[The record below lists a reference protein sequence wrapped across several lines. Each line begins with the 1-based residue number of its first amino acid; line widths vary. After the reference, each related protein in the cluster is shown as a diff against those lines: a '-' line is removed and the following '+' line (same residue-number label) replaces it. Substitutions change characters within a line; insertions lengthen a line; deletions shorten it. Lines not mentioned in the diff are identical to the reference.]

1 MNDLHASGVC
11 EAKRSIAISPTL
23 VYKMTFAVLG
33 GSWEYDDD
41 IPRLIKTTKMT
52 TKKIEYPNQNPNT
65 KPKPKPRPGE
75 PPPRTLTQSASNPN
89 PVTLTL
95 TLTQ

>member
-41 IPRLIKTTKMT
+41 IPEKKTTNET
-52 TKKIEYPNQNPNT
+52 TTMEGS
-65 KPKPKPRPGE
+65 RH
-75 PPPRTLTQSASNPN
+75 NPN
-89 PVTLTL
+89 PFFFFKP
-95 TLTQ
+95 